1 MTTSI
6 STDLIPQVA
15 PMVRDLVTSR
25 ARSRAHLRYAD
36 VRLEAIEGKYAAAE
50 NGDSKGAGEDV
61 IMGFGVRVLAG
72 DGMIAPG
79 YFGRALGEADIP
91 QLERILAEGLDAAY
105 RRAVANADWKEQ
117 ARGKFGAL
125 GESLADTR
133 LHPVRVCQAMV
144 PAVFEMDPRG
154 VELGEMVRLTREISR
169 RVKATHAALG
179 YNYISAMTQ
188 LARELFASSE
198 GALIDQA
205 SALTQ
210 GMCYV
215 VANGDGNSQQIYDVV
230 GHQRGWEILLH
241 GVNDPLTSFPPFPAP
256 ETLARS
262 TREITKTSMDE
273 PIVCKRTFGSI
284 P

>member
-1 MTTSI
+1 
-6 STDLIPQVA
+6 
-15 PMVRDLVTSR
+15 MVRDLVTSR

-117 ARGKFGAL
+117 ARSKFGAL

-210 GMCYV
+210 GMC
-215 VANGDGNSQQIYDVV
+215 
-230 GHQRGWEILLH
+230 
-241 GVNDPLTSFPPFPAP
+241 
-256 ETLARS
+256 
-262 TREITKTSMDE
+262 
-273 PIVCKRTFGSI
+273 
-284 P
+284 

>member
-1 MTTSI
+1 
-6 STDLIPQVA
+6 IPQVA

-25 ARSRAHLRYAD
+25 ARSRTHLRYAD

-91 QLERILAEGLDAAY
+91 QL
-105 RRAVANADWKEQ
+105 
-117 ARGKFGAL
+117 
-125 GESLADTR
+125 
-133 LHPVRVCQAMV
+133 
-144 PAVFEMDPRG
+144 
-154 VELGEMVRLTREISR
+154 
-169 RVKATHAALG
+169 
-179 YNYISAMTQ
+179 
-188 LARELFASSE
+188 ARELFASSE

-241 GVNDPLTSFPPFPAP
+241 GVNDPLMSFPPFPEFALAIARDAVELCEAP
-256 ETLARS
+256 TLPSPAGEVTVVTDPHYHTLVS
-262 TREITKTSMDE
+262 NEIIGHPVELDRGRKMDTAYAG
-273 PIVCKRTFGSI
+273 R
-284 P
+284 